1 MKMKP
6 SHSGNPGAW
15 ILCALMFL
23 ISLAVYPQLP
33 EQIPLHFNAA
43 GTVDGTGPR
52 LTIFMFPC
60 VTAFL
65 LGVAAISPRIDP
77 RQDNYRKFRRQ
88 YRQLHFVLALL
99 FFLLELYT
107 IAICFWP
114 GLTETL
120 SMGTWMPALIGAL
133 LAYCGNAMP
142 KFKHNFFVGIKTPW
156 TLADENVWYL
166 THRFSGKVFV
176 VCGVL
181 MMLAAFLPPAK
192 KTVFFFFLILMMI
205 LLPTLYSYLAFRR
218 QHAAG
223 HTENAEEKPDEPPLE

>member
-6 SHSGNPGAW
+6 SRNGNPGAW

-23 ISLAVYPQLP
+23 ISLAVWPHLP

-43 GTVDGTGPR
+43 GSVDGTGPR
-52 LTIFMFPC
+52 FMIFMFP
-60 VTAFL
+60 VLTAFL
-65 LGVAAISPRIDP
+65 LLVAEVSPRIDP
-77 RQDNYRKFRRQ
+77 RQDNYRRFRQQ
-88 YRQLHFVLALL
+88 YRQLHFILSLL
-99 FFLLELYT
+99 FLLIELYT
-107 IAICFWP
+107 IAICFRP

-120 SMGTWMPALIGAL
+120 SIGTWMPALIGAL
-133 LAYCGNAMP
+133 LAFCGNAMP
-142 KFKHNFFVGIKTPW
+142 KFKYNFFVGVKTPW

-181 MMLAAFLPPAK
+181 MMLAAFLPPDGK
-192 KTVFFFFLILMMI
+192 VLLFLLLIAAMI

-218 QHAAG
+218 QKAAG
-223 HTENAEEKPDEPPLE
+223 CPADAEEESDQNEP